1 MEIKN
6 MKVRRYSRLVII
18 PLIGLFFGLIAQ
30 EAFAQDWKVLGFRA
44 ATKYAANGSVSVKSS
59 TPVIRRIK
67 FKSTIATVRVSNV
80 RVDFRDG
87 TSKRIRFDKLIGAGM
102 ESDSIDLDVGKR
114 RIKRISFTSVA
125 LSFKGRNALVF
136 VYGED

>member
-1 MEIKN
+1 MTFK
-6 MKVRRYSRLVII
+6 KQRLLFIV
-18 PLIGLFFGLIAQ
+18 PFLGLFLGALTLDAS
-30 EAFAQDWKVLGFRA
+30 AQDAKVLGFRA
-44 ATKYAANGSVSVKSS
+44 ATKFAANGLVNVKSS
-59 TPVIRRIK
+59 MPVIKRIK

-102 ESDSIDLDVGKR
+102 ETDPIEIDPGKR
-114 RIKRISFTSVA
+114 RIKKISFTSVA
-125 LSFKGRNALVF
+125 ISFKGRNALVF

>member
-1 MEIKN
+1 MTNIKHRFLFI
-6 MKVRRYSRLVII
+6 VPFL
-18 PLIGLFFGLIAQ
+18 GLFLGALTLDVS
-30 EAFAQDWKVLGFRA
+30 AQDAKVLGFRA
-44 ATKYAANGSVSVKSS
+44 ATKFAANGSVNVKSS

-67 FKSTIATVRVSNV
+67 FKSTIATVRISNV
-80 RVDFRDG
+80 RIDFRNG

-102 ESDSIDLDVGKR
+102 ESDPIEIDAGER

-125 LSFKGRNALVF
+125 ISFKGRNALVF